1 MGLFTLIFSV
11 IISILCFWSSIKL
24 ILLYFKVRAWDK
36 IKVTVISKKIELH
49 KKVSTKNSPYGV
61 KVEYKYDYNNIEYI
75 NNKVYLVELIGGQT
89 NFMESSA
96 QKVVDE
102 IGDTALIY
110 VNPKDAKESVMF
122 CNGIG
127 MYVVIFF
134 LGILSLLIG
143 IGYYN

>member
-1 MGLFTLIFSV
+1 
-11 IISILCFWSSIKL
+11 L
-24 ILLYFKVRAWDK
+24 ILLYFKVKAWDK
-36 IKVTVISKKIELH
+36 LKATVISKKIELH

-61 KVEYKYDYNNIEYI
+61 KVEYKYQHNSIEYT

-96 QKVVDE
+96 KKAINE

-110 VNPKDAKESVMF
+110 VNPKDPKESVMF

-127 MYVVIFF
+127 MYVIIFF
-134 LGILSLLIG
+134 FGIISLLVG
-143 IGYYN
+143 MSYYN